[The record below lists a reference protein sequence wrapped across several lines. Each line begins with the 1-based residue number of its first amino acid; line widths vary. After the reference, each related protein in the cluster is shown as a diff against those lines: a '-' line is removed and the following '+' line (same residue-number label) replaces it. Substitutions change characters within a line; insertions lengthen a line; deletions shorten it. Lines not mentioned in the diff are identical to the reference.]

1 MSHPQIQWASLVT
14 QMVKNLPAKRET
26 WVWSLGGKIPWRRA
40 CQPTPVC
47 LPGESPWTGGPCG
60 QQSMGSQRVRHN
72 WVTKHTLGKA
82 TGEPFPMHGNSK
94 MRIVGQLKEKA
105 RPCLDHI
112 FPILGQRGVMPRD
125 VPYPYAF
132 LVRSIFAKRYVCTH
146 GRILS
151 YTKYGLWTRQIK
163 VIG

>member
-47 LPGESPWTGGPCG
+47 LPGESPWTDGPCG

-112 FPILGQRGVMPRD
+112 FPILE
-125 VPYPYAF
+125 
-132 LVRSIFAKRYVCTH
+132 VRRPPWQHILRKFHWRPKGSDAKGCSLPIRLFGKIHLC
-146 GRILS
+146 
-151 YTKYGLWTRQIK
+151 
-163 VIG
+163 